1 LRSSIQ
7 SWKFVNIFIII
18 IGVKGI
24 RNNKGEKKLLI
35 IDEKDEFDQDIFV
48 VSNNFRTK
56 YEKNS

>member
-1 LRSSIQ
+1 MRSSIQ